1 MIHRIGIQ
9 ILSFNKPKYLKQ
21 TLDSLITK
29 IGTTD
34 KILVFEQSTDEKLK
48 SECIDI
54 CKTYSD
60 LHLIISKEN
69 LGQRGATNKVI
80 ESGFYNDCQYV
91 MVSDHD
97 NLFHEKLDIYV
108 DKLNE
113 SPNIWITTGYNSP
126 EHDIEQKDGH
136 WLLKSTA
143 RAGHMVLRQPDF
155 MSMTPIDEQ
164 AGLNNGCSWFCG
176 LDWWLSHWSPNSPG
190 LKRPEIIAAYPG
202 GVEHIGRDSSW
213 QG

>member
-91 MVSDHD
+91 MLSDHD

-108 DKLNE
+108 DKLND
-113 SPNIWITTGYNSP
+113 SPNIWITTGLVN
-126 EHDIEQKDGH
+126 
-136 WLLKSTA
+136 
-143 RAGHMVLRQPDF
+143 
-155 MSMTPIDEQ
+155 
-164 AGLNNGCSWFCG
+164 
-176 LDWWLSHWSPNSPG
+176 
-190 LKRPEIIAAYPG
+190 
-202 GVEHIGRDSSW
+202 
-213 QG
+213 